1 MTQTSAALT
10 VRPAY
15 RPYLLDVARVER
27 LSPSFVR
34 VTLVGDELEH
44 FGTAGLDQRI
54 KVLFPRADGTISDVG
69 QDDEEAVAAALW
81 YERWRALP
89 TERPQPLPHLHG
101 ARRSARAPVSSTSSS
116 SSTTTPVL
124 PGSGRLRPPPA
135 SGCSS
140 SAPTSA
146 ARIPA
151 LASTGAPVR
160 RAVSCSPATRPPRR
174 RSQSIVESLGEGYD
188 VDAFIE
194 VPDGR
199 RHRPC
204 ATPRACVSTWLPRSG
219 REHGEALIAAPSRR
233 GAARRR
239 ACCSAPSSPLPQELD
254 DIDVDLDLLWD
265 SPDPADGE
273 FYAWFA
279 GEAAT
284 IKALRRQL
292 VQGCGV
298 DRRRVAFMGYW
309 RRGQAERME

>member
-1 MTQTSAALT
+1 MTQTSAALS

-34 VTLVGDELEH
+34 VTLTGDELEH

-69 QDDEEAVAAALW
+69 QDDEEAIAAALW

-89 TERPQPLPHLHG
+89 TEDRSPFRTYTVRAVRPDARELDIEFVVHHDPGPAGEWAAQAAPGQQLLVVGPDERSPHSG
-101 ARRSARAPVSSTSSS
+101 SGIDWRPGPARRLLLAGDETAAP
-116 SSTTTPVL
+116 
-124 PGSGRLRPPPA
+124 A
-135 SGCSS
+135 IQ
-140 SAPTSA
+140 A
-146 ARIPA
+146 
-151 LASTGAPVR
+151 
-160 RAVSCSPATRPPRR
+160 
-174 RSQSIVESLGEGYD
+174 IVESLGEGYD

-194 VPDGR
+194 VPEAADI
-199 RHRPC
+199 RPC
-204 ATPRACVSTWLPRSG
+204 ATPAGVRLTWLPRSG
-219 REHGEALIAAPSRR
+219 REHGEALRDAVEAWCGSSE
-233 GAARRR
+233 GVLRR
-239 ACCSAPSSPLPQELD
+239 ASSPLPQELD
-254 DIDVDLDLLWD
+254 DIDVDRDLLWD

-309 RRGQAERME
+309 RRGQAERVE